1 MPQFQEQKK
10 GMAKVKVL
18 GGMGQ
23 RAYILLMRKTNGKIQ
38 SLPDDV
44 FVLQR
49 EIIPYLT
56 ENGIAYE
63 ELPNG

>member
-63 ELPNG
+63 ELPNH